1 MAFSSEREEQQ
12 ERRGREE
19 ISLTQAS
26 ELTGR
31 EGEQWRGGDSE
42 QRADSGM
49 TEAHKLTTVSWG
61 SSHDYCGQN
70 TQRDTGPGRINQVFY
85 TYRGTN
91 YKAQALCCL
100 KQNSTQKW
108 KLR

>member
-31 EGEQWRGGDSE
+31 EGEGETQSRE
-42 QRADSGM
+42 Q
-49 TEAHKLTTVSWG
+49 TVG
-61 SSHDYCGQN
+61 
-70 TQRDTGPGRINQVFY
+70 
-85 TYRGTN
+85 
-91 YKAQALCCL
+91 
-100 KQNSTQKW
+100 
-108 KLR
+108 